1 MNAHGDERFHA
12 ALASPTR
19 RAVLAVVA
27 AAEAGDPVDAR
38 TIADRL
44 ELHVTTVR
52 FHLDQLEAVQLVTR
66 VPSTVHGRGRPRVRY
81 VASRTRSAI
90 GDDSRRRADA
100 AAHRDR
106 DHNQGPC
113 PEHNQGPSPERGGHP
128 GWDGGPAHP
137 RRPAQDRDLADDRH
151 PEHSDPGAERAQ
163 TQLVNVLAAALAELA
178 ERDGNDGSA
187 AALEAGRAWGRSVGG
202 GTIPEGERPAA
213 LVRGLEDLGFA
224 PERRGSNVLL
234 HACPFRGAARQH
246 PQIVCAAHLG
256 MIRELMHDDE
266 NAVEL
271 LPMVEPEL
279 CVVALSA
286 RGTMAEV
293 RG

>member
-163 TQLVNVLAAALAELA
+163 NQLINVLAAALAELA
-178 ERDGNDGSA
+178 H
-187 AALEAGRAWGRSVGG
+187 GG
-202 GTIPEGERPAA
+202 GQSEAARFLRANVRPRWCEASKTSGSHPSGGGAMCCCTRVRFAA
-213 LVRGLEDLGFA
+213 
-224 PERRGSNVLL
+224 RRGS
-234 HACPFRGAARQH
+234 
-246 PQIVCAAHLG
+246 
-256 MIRELMHDDE
+256 IRRS
-266 NAVEL
+266 
-271 LPMVEPEL
+271 
-279 CVVALSA
+279 SA
-286 RGTMAEV
+286 RRTSA
-293 RG
+293 